1 MKEDLLCEICGGF
14 ADGRTYRKIEG
25 VTMVVCKDCRS
36 YGEPITKY
44 RSPDRSVQHNR
55 TQRNYINTIPSPRSS
70 INLRKPNKIKRY
82 RSNNEKNIPRVE
94 ELELLDD
101 YRKIIKKKRQQ
112 LNLTLSE
119 FANAIGITEA
129 SYKSIEAGKTD
140 LLIKD
145 ALKIEKKFK
154 LKLAEYAGFKK
165 GDDSQEESKNS
176 AGELTLGDMYLKKKK
191 R

>member
-1 MKEDLLCEICGGF
+1 MKDDLLCEICGGF
-14 ADGRTYRKIEG
+14 ADGRTYRKVEG

-36 YGEPITKY
+36 YGEPVQKN
-44 RSPDRSVQHNR
+44 RSSDRSYRPKR
-55 TQRNYINTIPSPRSS
+55 TQQNYIKTTPSPKSS
-70 INLRKPNKIKRY
+70 INLRKPNRIKRY
-82 RSNNEKNIPRVE
+82 QSRNENNIPRVE

-101 YRKIIKKKRQQ
+101 YRKIMKKKRQQ
-112 LNLTLSE
+112 LNMTLSE
-119 FANAIGITEA
+119 FANSIGITEA

-154 LKLAEYAGFKK
+154 MKLAEYAGFNK
-165 GDDSQEESKNS
+165 GEDSQEEIKKPV
-176 AGELTLGDMYLKKKK
+176 GELTLGDMYLKKKK

>member
-25 VTMVVCKDCRS
+25 VVMVVCKDCRDF
-36 YGEPITKY
+36 GEPIQKY
-44 RSPDRSVQHNR
+44 RSAQPKRPQYKYNQSFQSPKNS
-55 TQRNYINTIPSPRSS
+55 IP
-70 INLRKPNKIKRY
+70 LRKTNKIKKYQSKSGRDA
-82 RSNNEKNIPRVE
+82 PRVE

-101 YRKIIKKKRQQ
+101 YRKIMKKKRQQ

-129 SYKSIEAGKTD
+129 SYRSIEAGKTD

-145 ALKIEKKFK
+145 ALKVEKKYK
-154 LKLAEYAGFKK
+154 VKLAEYAGFNE
-165 GDDSQEESKNS
+165 GDDSQEESKTP